1 MVEKSTKQKT
11 RYKGVY
17 YRSHPTRKNGIRF
30 DRYFILR
37 YTINGKQRDE
47 GFGWESE
54 GYTEAKAA
62 AEVETIRENIKKGSG
77 YTSLKE
83 KNASIRKAAQENEN
97 ESITLA
103 AFYDLYENAQHGT
116 KTPKGI
122 KCERQYFNNHI
133 KKYIGEKPLK
143 AITVEDIEKIK
154 QSMLKGKST
163 SQEQK
168 YAAATINHVI
178 KLCRHIFKTAILWK
192 KAKENPTQHIKL
204 LPLENQR
211 LRFFTHAEAE
221 ILLERLKKIQPKD
234 KRAFTYQYYKDNQT
248 SQVYEMALVSLYC
261 GCRAG
266 ELYELK
272 ANDIN
277 FDTGFLTIR
286 KSKNH
291 NARNIPMPQIIHT
304 MLKKRVESLNITG
317 ESLIFQDINGG
328 ALHEISDRYQEIV
341 DELFN
346 QGITDRQQKA
356 VFHTLRHTY
365 ASWLVMAG
373 VDLYTVKEL
382 MGHKTLDMTMRY
394 AHLAPQKFTAAI
406 AALDNHSAATQE
418 QPSSSEA

>member
-1 MVEKSTKQKT
+1 MVAKNTKQKT
-11 RYKGVY
+11 KYKGVY
-17 YRSHPTRKNGIRF
+17 YRSHPTRRNGVRF

-62 AEVETIRENIKKGSG
+62 AEVEIIRENIKKGSG

-83 KNASIRKAAQENEN
+83 KNALTKQAGEENGN
-97 ESITLA
+97 ESLTFA
-103 AFYDLYENAQHGT
+103 SFYDLYEDSQRGT
-116 KTPKGI
+116 KAPKGI
-122 KCERQYFNNHI
+122 KCERQYFDNHI
-133 KKYIGEKPLK
+133 KEYIGEKPLK
-143 AITVEDIEKIK
+143 DITIEDIEKIK
-154 QSMLKGKST
+154 QAMVKREKGAQRS
-163 SQEQK
+163 K
-168 YAAATINHVI
+168 YAASSINHII

-192 KAKENPTQHIKL
+192 KATENPAQHVKL

-221 ILLERLKKIQPKD
+221 ILLEHLKKIQPRD
-234 KRAFTYQYYKDNQT
+234 RRSFACQYYKDNQT

-291 NARNIPMPQIIHT
+291 NARNIPMPRIVQD
-304 MLKKRVESLNITG
+304 MLKQRMRSLEIVG
-317 ESLIFQDINGG
+317 ENFIFQDINGG
-328 ALHEISDRYQEIV
+328 ALQEISDRYQEIV
-341 DELFN
+341 DKLFN
-346 QGITDRQQKA
+346 QGIADRQQKA

-382 MGHKTLDMTMRY
+382 MGHKTLAMTMRY

-406 AALDNHSAATQE
+406 AALDSAATQE
-418 QPSSSEA
+418 QTSSDKV